1 MLCIALMLFLP
12 MHIYWD
18 KDIVIYFKD
27 VLKDPSVNLVMEQ
40 PFCSVE
46 PKDANGTSKTKT
58 KLGRLLHLN
67 VRHLNNRQIY
77 CSNIY
82 DQLISI

>member
-1 MLCIALMLFLP
+1 MLFLP